1 MLVVLCAFGQAQQA
15 ADSGDHFLLRD
26 GDRVVFFG
34 DSITEQRL
42 YTTYIE
48 EYVLTR
54 FPGRN
59 ISFINSGVGGDKVS
73 GGWAGPIDMRLQRDI
88 YAYHPTMIT
97 IMLGMNDGYYRA
109 LEPGILSTYA
119 DGYRHIVEQLQANL
133 PQAKL
138 TLIQPSPFDDV
149 TRAPKFD
156 PGYNA
161 TMLRFGELMQKIAQE
176 KHTLV
181 ADLNAPVVDALT
193 KAKALDA
200 AMSTTLIEDRVHPGS
215 GVHWLMAEAVL
226 KAWGAPTIVTSV
238 HIDAAKAKPGDVVN
252 SEITQLRKTKSTLE
266 WVQNDRALP
275 LPLSPPEV
283 DPFTEM
289 AARVSDLNQT
299 LNQQKLYV
307 DGLAPGTYELRIDE
321 HLIGTFT
328 NAQFAAGVE
337 LAQLETPMLAQSR
350 LMALDTERKNSIE
363 EMHFNLANSAQEP
376 LEKETV
382 KKLEAALSRAIDR
395 QRKDAQPGAHRYSV
409 ALATAKK

>member
-1 MLVVLCAFGQAQQA
+1 
-15 ADSGDHFLLRD
+15 LRD

-59 ISFINSGVGGDKVS
+59 ISFVNSGVGGDKVS
-73 GGWAGPIDMRLQRDI
+73 GGWAGPIDMRLQRDV
-88 YAYHPTMIT
+88 YAYHPTLIT
-97 IMLGMNDGYYRA
+97 IMLGMNDGYYRQ
-109 LEPGILSTYA
+109 LEPGIFTTYA

-161 TMLRFGELMQKIAQE
+161 TMLRFGELMQRIARE

-181 ADLNAPVVDALT
+181 ADLNTPVVDAIT

-226 KAWGAPTIVTSV
+226 KAWGAPAIVTSV
-238 HIDAAKAKPGDVVN
+238 HIDAAKAKSGDLAN
-252 SEITQLRKTKSTLE
+252 TEITQLRKTKSTLE
-266 WVQNDRALP
+266 WVQNDHALP
-275 LPLSPPEV
+275 LPFSPPEV

-289 AARVSDLNQT
+289 AARVSDLNQA
-299 LNQQKLYV
+299 LNLQLLYV
-307 DGLAPGTYELRIDE
+307 EGLAPGTYELRIDE
-321 HLIGTFT
+321 HPVGMFT

-350 LMALDTERKNSIE
+350 LLALDTERKNSIE

-382 KKLEAALSRAIDR
+382 KKLEAALVRAIER
-395 QRKDAQPGAHRYSV
+395 QRKDAQPVAHRYSV
-409 ALATAKK
+409 VMTTTQKK